1 MVKRL
6 KAELTAASLI
16 VMAVMGACLF
26 WLFGSSYKSDIC
38 AAAER
43 ELSAIAA
50 AAPENAENSSA
61 QQLFD
66 DEYILKAEAAAEM
79 IRLDTALLTD
89 TGRLRE
95 TAAMFGF
102 DELHITDENGII
114 WWGTEESSYG
124 FDFSKSDMTEPM
136 LGILA
141 DKEQKTVSPTGKNSF
156 GIEIKYAAVARKD
169 GSGIVMAGIRAEN
182 LPVSYQPNEKT
193 ADAEY
198 LFGQNGFIL
207 IFDKQSGIIESFP
220 ADRELVGKSV
230 YQLEP
235 QTQKLT
241 DGFEGKAELCGEKYF
256 CIAKESKEQMLCAAI
271 PLGELYG
278 SRNEAVVT
286 AVIMGLAVL
295 FACRIMAGLDYK
307 HNVIKRIKAFSE
319 KIKTAGEE
327 DCLFD
332 ERSCAEY
339 AELSDSL
346 NSTFSAL
353 RNEFSERDRERLCA
367 AADRVK
373 ETAAIQTKTAERFDR
388 ELAGVFERIGECGR
402 VVDSVVKSAQR
413 CERLALDGGAGMS
426 GMMASFYNI
435 NELSSQIRE
444 LTLKMEELAETT
456 GKLAFT
462 AAIEASRAGENGQR
476 FASIADQVRKLAS
489 KSAAAAGEV
498 ITLSR
503 DLSDAAKSG
512 GDEAR
517 YSVGNF
523 GNLEESSKNCVNSV
537 KSLAEINR
545 AQAAAIRDCAALLSE
560 ITESAERLNGF
571 DFALENEPSPTEE
584 EQPEETVDFI
594 EPTADVILPETV
606 EQSDNAG
613 QNVVFEQKEE
623 IILPQK
629 SEPVS
634 ANLAE
639 PAADEPTV
647 QTDSRTENS
656 AADENSKKLD
666 SMVEALLAARAAR
679 KAAEA
684 KAAEQ
689 NAAAFDDS
697 VLEKS
702 GEKRQKSDNIE
713 QIVYEMLDELSQKQ

>member
-38 AAAER
+38 SAAKR

-50 AAPENAENSSA
+50 APENAESGSEE
-61 QQLFD
+61 QLFD
-66 DEYILKAEAAAEM
+66 DEYILKADAAAEM

-95 TAAMFGF
+95 TAALLGF

-136 LGILA
+136 LGIIA

-169 GSGIVMAGIRAEN
+169 SSGIVMAGIRAEN
-182 LPVSYQPNEKT
+182 LPVSYQPSEKT
-193 ADAEY
+193 AYAEY
-198 LFGQNGFIL
+198 LFGQNGFIF

-220 ADRELVGKSV
+220 ADRELVGESV
-230 YQLEP
+230 YRLEP

-241 DGFEGKAELCGEKYF
+241 DGFEGKTELFGEKYF
-256 CIAKESKEQMLCAAI
+256 CIAKESKEHMLCAAI

-319 KIKTAGEE
+319 RIREAGEE

-346 NSTFSAL
+346 NSTLSSL
-353 RNEFSERDRERLCA
+353 RNELSERDKEKLRA
-367 AADRVK
+367 AADRVR
-373 ETAAIQTKTAERFDR
+373 EAAARQSQTAERFDR
-388 ELAGVFERIGECGR
+388 ELAGVFERMGECGR
-402 VVDSVVKSAQR
+402 VVDSTVKSAQR

-489 KSAAAAGEV
+489 KSAASAGEV

-503 DLSDAAKSG
+503 DLSEAAKSG

-523 GNLEESSKNCVNSV
+523 GNLEESSKSCVNSV
-537 KSLAEINR
+537 KSLTEINR

-560 ITESAERLNGF
+560 ITESAEMLREF
-571 DFALENEPSPTEE
+571 DFTSENEPLPTEE
-584 EQPEETVDFI
+584 EQPKETSDFV
-594 EPTADVILPETV
+594 EPTADAVLPETV
-606 EQSDNAG
+606 EPDNAEP
-613 QNVVFEQKEE
+613 NAVFEPKAEE
-623 IILPQK
+623 KAAPTK
-629 SEPVS
+629 KAEPVS
-634 ANLAE
+634 ENESVPVTDE
-639 PAADEPTV
+639 PAV
-647 QTDSRTENS
+647 QAERRTEKS

-684 KAAEQ
+684 KAEKAK
-689 NAAAFDDS
+689 AASFDDS
-697 VLEKS
+697 ILEKS
-702 GEKRQKSDNIE
+702 GENRQKSDSIE

>member
-182 LPVSYQPNEKT
+182 LPVYYQPNEKT
-193 ADAEY
+193 SDAEY
-198 LFGQNGFIL
+198 IFGQNGFIF

-241 DGFEGKAELCGEKYF
+241 DGFEGKTELCGEKYF

-339 AELSDSL
+339 EELSDSL
-346 NSTFSAL
+346 NSTLSAL

-373 ETAAIQTKTAERFDR
+373 ETAALQTKTAERFDR

-584 EQPEETVDFI
+584 EQPEDTVDFI